1 MTEIYLHF
9 RCAHYGLYGNAP
21 VYANIGMWGAI
32 GTCHRRADRF
42 RHLDLPGLVLCV
54 YLLPPTYTS
63 RPVRPEL
70 SGVNLRQNYGKSRS
84 FDLYAACQFWNTVAL
99 EEARP
104 ACDPGLTELAGVGQ
118 VESELGA
125 ARTSRNRRRCA
136 ATRRF
141 IVNWSEENSCS
152 AQSKPYLES

>member
-1 MTEIYLHF
+1 METHPYMPILV
-9 RCAHYGLYGNAP
+9 CGGQVAP
-21 VYANIGMWGAI
+21 ATAALTASAI
-32 GTCHRRADRF
+32 LTSQDSSSACTYSDR
-42 RHLDLPGLVLCV
+42 
-54 YLLPPTYTS
+54 YTS

-70 SGVNLRQNYGKSRS
+70 SGLNLRQNYGKSRS

-152 AQSKPYLES
+152 AQSKPLES